1 MGVKERLRAFLDYK
15 NLGQS
20 KFERKVGL
28 SNGFVNNIGKSIR
41 GDSLFKIS
49 MAYPELSK
57 SWLMLGEGK
66 MFTSDNETLMKDL
79 KTLSI
84 TSSLTECKKEIQQ
97 LKEKIQNLEEK
108 IQMKDEI
115 INLMKANIMN
125 QVNDSKPST

>member
-79 KTLSI
+79 KALSL
-84 TSSLTECKKEIQQ
+84 TSSLSECKKEIQQ

-115 INLMKANIMN
+115 INLMKVNRMN
-125 QVNDSKPST
+125 QVNNSKPSI

>member
-97 LKEKIQNLEEK
+97 LKEKIQNL
-108 IQMKDEI
+108 
-115 INLMKANIMN
+115 
-125 QVNDSKPST
+125 